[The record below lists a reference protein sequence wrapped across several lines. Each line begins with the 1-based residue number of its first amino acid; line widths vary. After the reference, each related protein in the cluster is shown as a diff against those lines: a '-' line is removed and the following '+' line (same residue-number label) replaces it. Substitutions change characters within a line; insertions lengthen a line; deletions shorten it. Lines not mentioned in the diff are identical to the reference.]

1 MAEKNHNNQRK
12 SASNKKHKKMKK
24 EIIKIG
30 ITQGDIN
37 GIGYEVI
44 IKTLMEPHI
53 YEFCTPVIYGSSK
66 VASYHRKA
74 LNLEQFQLNSVR
86 NADEALPRKANI
98 VNCIDENT
106 KVELGKSTI
115 IAGEAS
121 LMALEKATADLKNN
135 KIQALVTAPVNK
147 DNMQSPHF
155 KFPGHTEYFTHN
167 FDVKES
173 LMFMVSDILKI
184 GLVTNHIPLSQVSSS
199 ITTEKILTKLHLI
212 NNSLIKDFGI
222 IKPRIA
228 VLGLNPHAGDN
239 SLLGTEDKNIIEP
252 AIKKA
257 QQDNILVFGPYSA
270 DGFFG
275 HGSFTKFDG
284 VLAMYHDQGLIPFKS
299 MCFNDGVNYTA
310 GMPVVRTSPAHGTAY
325 EIVGTN
331 VASEA
336 SFRSALYMA
345 YDIYNNRKNYKELT
359 KNSLPG

>member
-1 MAEKNHNNQRK
+1 
-12 SASNKKHKKMKK
+12 MKK
-24 EIIKIG
+24 ELIKIG

-44 IKTLMEPHI
+44 IKTLLEPHI
-53 YEFCTPVIYGSSK
+53 YDFCIPVIYGSSK

-74 LNLEQFQLNSVR
+74 LNLEQFQLNQVR
-86 NADEALPRKANI
+86 NADEAMPRKANI
-98 VNCIDENT
+98 INCVDENI

-121 LMALEKATADLKNN
+121 LMALEKATEDLKNN

-167 FDVKES
+167 FNIKES
-173 LMFMVSDILKI
+173 LMFMVSDVLKI
-184 GLVTNHIPLSQVSSS
+184 GLVTNHVPISQVSES
-199 ITTEKILTKLHLI
+199 ITIDKILTKIMLM
-212 NNSLIKDFGI
+212 NDSLMKDFGI
-222 IKPRIA
+222 RKPRIA

-239 SLLGTEDKNIIEP
+239 SLLGTEEKHIIEP

-257 QQDNILVFGPYSA
+257 QQDNMLVFGPYGS

-275 HGSFTKFDG
+275 AGNHTKFDG
-284 VLAMYHDQGLIPFKS
+284 VLAMYHDQGLLPFKTL
-299 MCFNDGVNYTA
+299 CFDDGVNYTA

-331 VASEA
+331 VANEA

-345 YDIYNNRKNYKELT
+345 YDIYNNRKSHKEMNANPLQVQDRT
-359 KNSLPG
+359 TVNRA

>member
-1 MAEKNHNNQRK
+1 
-12 SASNKKHKKMKK
+12 MKK
-24 EIIKIG
+24 ELIKIG

-44 IKTLMEPHI
+44 IKTLLEPHI
-53 YEFCTPVIYGSSK
+53 YEFCIPVIYGSSK

-86 NADEALPRKANI
+86 NADEALPRKSNI
-98 VNCIDENT
+98 INCIDENV

-115 IAGEAS
+115 IAGEAA

-155 KFPGHTEYFTHN
+155 KFPGHTEYFTHY

-184 GLVTNHIPLSQVSSS
+184 GLVTNHIPISQVSAS
-199 ITTEKILTKLHLI
+199 ITTEKILAKLNLM
-212 NNSLIKDFGI
+212 NNSLMFDFGI
-222 IKPRIA
+222 RKPRIA

-239 SLLGTEDKNIIEP
+239 SLLGVEEKQIIEP
-252 AIKKA
+252 AIQKA
-257 QQDNILVFGPYSA
+257 LQNNMLVFGPYGS

-275 HGSFTKFDG
+275 SGNFTKFDG
-284 VLAMYHDQGLIPFKS
+284 VLAMYHDQGLLPFKT
-299 MCFNDGVNYTA
+299 MCFDGGVNFTA

-345 YDIYNNRKNYKELT
+345 YDIYNNRRNYKEMT
-359 KNSLPG
+359 KNPLPVFDKSNVN

>member
-1 MAEKNHNNQRK
+1 
-12 SASNKKHKKMKK
+12 
-24 EIIKIG
+24 
-30 ITQGDIN
+30 
-37 GIGYEVI
+37 
-44 IKTLMEPHI
+44 
-53 YEFCTPVIYGSSK
+53 

-74 LNLEQFQLNSVR
+74 LNLEQFQLNQIR
-86 NADEALPRKANI
+86 NADEAVARKANI
-98 VNCIDENT
+98 INCVDENI

-121 LMALEKATADLKNN
+121 LMALEKATEDLKNN

-167 FDVKES
+167 FNVKES
-173 LMFMVSDILKI
+173 LMFMVSDVLKI
-184 GLVTNHIPLSQVSSS
+184 GLVTNHVPISMVSES
-199 ITTEKILTKLHLI
+199 ITTDKILTKLKLM
-212 NNSLIKDFGI
+212 NESLMKDFGI
-222 IKPRIA
+222 RKPRIA

-239 SLLGTEDKNIIEP
+239 SLLGTEEKHIIEP
-252 AIKKA
+252 AIQKA
-257 QQDNILVFGPYSA
+257 QQENMLVFGPYGS

-275 HGSFTKFDG
+275 AGNHTKFDG
-284 VLAMYHDQGLIPFKS
+284 VLAMYHDQGLLPFKTL
-299 MCFNDGVNYTA
+299 CFDDGVNYTA

-345 YDIYNNRKNYKELT
+345 YDIYNNRKSYKEMNANPLQVQDRT
-359 KNSLPG
+359 AVNRA

>member
-1 MAEKNHNNQRK
+1 
-12 SASNKKHKKMKK
+12 MKK
-24 EIIKIG
+24 ELIKIG

-44 IKTLMEPHI
+44 IKTLLEPHI
-53 YEFCTPVIYGSSK
+53 YDFCIPVIYGSSK

-74 LNLEQFQLNSVR
+74 LNLEQFQLNQVR
-86 NADEALPRKANI
+86 NADEAIPRKANI
-98 VNCIDENT
+98 INCVDENI

-121 LMALEKATADLKNN
+121 LMALEKATEDLKNN

-167 FDVKES
+167 FNIKES
-173 LMFMVSDILKI
+173 LMFMVSDVLKI
-184 GLVTNHIPLSQVSSS
+184 GLVTNHVPISQVSES
-199 ITTEKILTKLHLI
+199 ITIDKILTKIMLM
-212 NNSLIKDFGI
+212 NDSLMKDFGI
-222 IKPRIA
+222 RKPRIA

-239 SLLGTEDKNIIEP
+239 SLLGTEEKHIIEP

-257 QQDNILVFGPYSA
+257 QQDNMLVFGPYGS

-275 HGSFTKFDG
+275 AGNHTKFDG
-284 VLAMYHDQGLIPFKS
+284 VLAMYHDQGLLPFKTL
-299 MCFNDGVNYTA
+299 CFDDGVNYTA

-331 VASEA
+331 VANEA

-345 YDIYNNRKNYKELT
+345 YDIYNNRKSHKEMNANPLQVQDRT
-359 KNSLPG
+359 TVNRA

>member
-1 MAEKNHNNQRK
+1 
-12 SASNKKHKKMKK
+12 MKK
-24 EIIKIG
+24 DLIKIG

-44 IKTLMEPHI
+44 IKTLLEPHI
-53 YEFCTPVIYGSSK
+53 YDFCIPVIYGSAK

-74 LNLEQFQLNSVR
+74 LNLEQFQLNQVR
-86 NADEALPRKANI
+86 NAEEAVPRKANI
-98 VNCIDENT
+98 INCVDENI

-121 LMALEKATADLKNN
+121 LMALEKATEDLKNN
-135 KIQALVTAPVNK
+135 KIHALVTAPVNK

-167 FDVKES
+167 FNVQES

-184 GLVTNHIPLSQVSSS
+184 GLVTNHLPISKVSES
-199 ITTEKILTKLHLI
+199 ITTEKIFMKLMLM
-212 NNSLIKDFGI
+212 NDSLMKDFGVR
-222 IKPRIA
+222 KPRIA

-239 SLLGTEDKNIIEP
+239 SLLGTEEKHIIEP
-252 AIKKA
+252 AIEKA
-257 QQDNILVFGPYSA
+257 QQDNMLVFGPYGS

-275 HGSFTKFDG
+275 AGNHTKFDG
-284 VLAMYHDQGLIPFKS
+284 VLAMYHDQGLLPFKTL
-299 MCFNDGVNYTA
+299 CFDDGVNYTA

-331 VASEA
+331 VANEA

-345 YDIYNNRKNYKELT
+345 YDIYNNRKSYKEMNANPLQVQDRT
-359 KNSLPG
+359 TVNRA